1 MIRLALAA
9 LLAAAP
15 VAAPV
20 AAWAQALSLGEISAY
35 LNGLGTAQGGFTQV
49 NADGTIGTG
58 TITLKRPGRVRFEYA
73 APDRSLFI
81 AGGGQVAVFDPGSNQ
96 GPERFPLSQTPLS
109 IILAENVDLT
119 RSGMVTEHVSDG
131 TSTIVRAQDPE
142 HPDYGS
148 IQMVF
153 TADPVELRQWI
164 VTDETGSET
173 TVILNDLQTG
183 VQIGD
188 RPFNI
193 MAEMEDWGG

>member
-1 MIRLALAA
+1 MLRRL
-9 LLAAAP
+9 LLAAALA
-15 VAAPV
+15 VAAAP
-20 AAWAQALSLGEISAY
+20 AFAQAISLGEVSAY
-35 LNGLGTAQGGFTQV
+35 LNGLRTAQGGFTQV
-49 NADGTIGTG
+49 NADGTITTG
-58 TITLKRPGRVRFEYA
+58 AITIKRPGRVRFEYA
-73 APDRSLFI
+73 PPDRSLFL
-81 AGGGQVAVFDPGSNQ
+81 AGGGQVAVFDPGSNE
-96 GPERFPLSQTPLS
+96 GPERFPLNQTPLS
-109 IILAENVDLT
+109 IILADNVDLS

-164 VTDETGSET
+164 VTDQSGAET

-183 VQIGD
+183 MQIGE

-193 MAEMEDWGG
+193 QAEMQAWGQ